1 MNQEACPA
9 NASAGILILII
20 LIVIFLVCLGVG
32 ALYIYKKKLLCFSGK
47 LFVSQDKNLRSDLDA
62 EKGNG
67 DGPANFTDYDISHD
81 KHFTTYSHNNTLQ
94 HNTSQYDYQPDEG
107 RPEPP
112 KTRPPNDDDDSDDD
126 GPLLKSPVNS
136 QYHQNRR
143 NESALRHSP
152 SRGASPPKPRLVP
165 SLVRSKPQFVFSDDN
180 VSYSTDY
187 NPVSE
192 RGTMQYASL
201 NKEKLGVRQSNSPI
215 GAKNDPIVYAD
226 LNRSHTQQD
235 AYV

>member
-1 MNQEACPA
+1 MRSRAQPKTKLALVNQLQRALTFWIRKHAPQMPRRGFWFLQFWLLFSSS
-9 NASAGILILII
+9 ASALERSTSIRRSY
-20 LIVIFLVCLGVG
+20 C
-32 ALYIYKKKLLCFSGK
+32 
-47 LFVSQDKNLRSDLDA
+47 VSQVNCSSFDKDLKSDLDG

-152 SRGASPPKPRLVP
+152 SRGASPPKPR
-165 SLVRSKPQFVFSDDN
+165 
-180 VSYSTDY
+180 
-187 NPVSE
+187 
-192 RGTMQYASL
+192 
-201 NKEKLGVRQSNSPI
+201 
-215 GAKNDPIVYAD
+215 
-226 LNRSHTQQD
+226 
-235 AYV
+235 